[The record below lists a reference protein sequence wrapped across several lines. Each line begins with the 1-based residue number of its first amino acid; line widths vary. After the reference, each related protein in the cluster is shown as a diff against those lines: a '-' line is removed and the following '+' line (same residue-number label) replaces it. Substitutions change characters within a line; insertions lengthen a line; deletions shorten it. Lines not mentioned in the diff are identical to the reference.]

1 MIDNNKTSN
10 LTLEEEILY
19 YKNKLKDIQELKLKY
34 PNDQELGKNIRKYL
48 NK

>member
-19 YKNKLKDIQELKLKY
+19 YKNTLKDIQERKLKY